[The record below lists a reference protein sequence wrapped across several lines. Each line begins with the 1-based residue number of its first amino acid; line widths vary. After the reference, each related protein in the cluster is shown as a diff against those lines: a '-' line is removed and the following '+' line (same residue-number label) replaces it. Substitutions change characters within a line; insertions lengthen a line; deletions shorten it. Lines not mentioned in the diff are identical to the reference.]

1 MPGPMTKR
9 TSRWAGKRGQR
20 TAKRAAR
27 AVPALGPGTVSA
39 REEGRINQGRFE
51 AVMRAAERSGL
62 LSAKSA
68 RIAGRVSPALIEQA
82 KTQTGIKGDTDLI
95 AFALA
100 SVALKDHFAKTFK
113 KSRGKVPAELKL
125 GF

>member
-1 MPGPMTKR
+1 MRRSVTKR
-9 TSRWAGKRGQR
+9 TSRRASKRGQR
-20 TAKRAAR
+20 TFKRTVR
-27 AVPALGPGTVSA
+27 AGPALTSGTVSA
-39 REEGRINQGRFE
+39 RKESPIGQGRFE

-82 KTQTGIKGDTDLI
+82 KTQTGIEGDTDLI

-113 KSRGKVPAELKL
+113 KSRGKIPGELKL